1 MEMLRLNLFEYY
13 KSMCERNIMLDFQ
26 GAISQDMLVGMGEVI
41 KNKCSQEVGSSAVV
55 NKIFAIFIEM
65 AQNIALYSVER
76 SPLGNGNA
84 EVGAGIIMVTEEN
97 NCYTI
102 TSGNM
107 VEKNA
112 IPEIIKHCRKINRM
126 DGEELKQFYKEQI
139 HLSREKGKR
148 GGGIGL
154 IAVVRKSGNPISYK
168 VTPVDDRRSFLA
180 LSVQIKTQNC

>member
-1 MEMLRLNLFEYY
+1 MLRLNLFEYY

-65 AQNIALYSVER
+65 AQNIALYSAER
-76 SPLGNGNA
+76 SPCSGNGNA

-97 NCYTI
+97 KCYTI
-102 TSGNM
+102 TSGNL

-112 IPEIIKHCRKINRM
+112 IPGIINHCQKINRM
-126 DGEELKQFYKEQI
+126 NQDELKQFYKEQI
-139 HLSREKGKR
+139 NLSREKGKR

-154 IAVVRKSGNPISYK
+154 IAVVRKSGNPISYQ

-180 LSVQIKTQNC
+180 LSVQIKTPNC